1 MNVVTQL
8 FQKIDSVSINAI
20 QTIYSALV
28 SALMPVFSVGV
39 TIYVVYWGYEMIYGR
54 APLTAGSFVWRMLR
68 IWLIYLIAFNWSAF
82 STLVVNVFTN
92 TADGVATAV
101 CTGVG
106 GTSCGTPETAVAS
119 QLSNVLTNGLTA
131 AKTIAASGGWGAALT
146 LGLLAVVDIIATI
159 IFVAA
164 AITLVMIG
172 KVALFVLLGLA
183 PLFIAMALFD
193 FSSTLFTGW
202 LRTCAQ
208 YAIVPMLVY
217 GILSFLLTIMN
228 AAITNV
234 GGITD
239 ISSGLTVL
247 VPFLILC
254 VVGTVILFQ
263 AMPIAA
269 SIAAVPRSIIHSPEW
284 SRTLPATI
292 GCAGFSLQAGQ
303 AAAHASRAF
312 FRRRRHGDDHGGPQ
326 YDLARL
332 GFRLCQFL
340 LCVTS
345 RRAGG
350 GSPPS
355 PRATPSIAREM
366 ALTIRRRKPD
376 PWPISRKRPKRA
388 PW

>member
-28 SALMPVFSVGV
+28 TALLPVFSVGV

-68 IWLIYLIAFNWSAF
+68 IWLIYLIAFNWSLF

-106 GTSCGTPETAVAS
+106 GTSCGTPETAVGS
-119 QLSNVLTNGLTA
+119 QLSNVLTNGLAA

-269 SIAAVPRSIIHSPEW
+269 SIAGGSSLYNPFPGMVSNAVRDYRMRRFLAS
-284 SRTLPATI
+284 SRGAGGGPMLPAPSSGSGGPATI
-292 GCAGFSLQAGQ
+292 T
-303 AAAHASRAF
+303 
-312 FRRRRHGDDHGGPQ
+312 HGGSTISPGPGSGYTGSSASPAAEQVAGALLATRYAQ
-326 YDLARL
+326 YRARN
-332 GFRLCQFL
+332 GADNSQ
-340 LCVTS
+340 TE
-345 RRAGG
+345 
-350 GSPPS
+350 
-355 PRATPSIAREM
+355 T
-366 ALTIRRRKPD
+366 
-376 PWPISRKRPKRA
+376 
-388 PW
+388 